1 VKVTRLLRTA
11 AWTAAAAAAAAATG
25 IACTAGSSAVRES
38 VGLAVRDP
46 DLTHPLREVVPE
58 LGSAGP
64 RDDVERAVFDRINA
78 DRRAAGLATV
88 AWDEG
93 AAQAG
98 RRFCAA
104 QVRERTH
111 GHFLM
116 DGIPPYA
123 RTAFAG
129 LFGVGSENSTSWL
142 TSAKAFQVG
151 MQELALRAHKD
162 MMDEAP
168 PQDGHRRTILDPL
181 ATHVGVGWAQ
191 QSGSFRM
198 AEEFMTRRLAEM
210 TLTRVAGAPSTIL
223 VEGRMLPPFTFEFV
237 TLANESS
244 PHPLSREEA
253 DARTSYRYPDPQIA
267 YVAEGRKALHV
278 VGSDTQDRVAVRGAT
293 FSFRFTPARPGL
305 WTILVYT
312 SEGRQE
318 PRPGGSAV
326 LWMEPSGAR

>member
-1 VKVTRLLRTA
+1 MKVTRLLRASAWA
-11 AWTAAAAAAAAATG
+11 AVAAAATA
-25 IACTAGSSAVRES
+25 IACTAGPAVRET
-38 VGLAVRDP
+38 VGLSVRDP
-46 DLTHPLREVVPE
+46 DLTRPLRELVPE
-58 LGSAGP
+58 PGSAEP

-78 DRRAAGLATV
+78 DRRAAGLAPV

-93 AAQAG
+93 AARAG

-104 QVRERTH
+104 QVRDRTH
-111 GHFLM
+111 GHLLM

-142 TSAKAFQVG
+142 TSAKEFQVG
-151 MQELALRAHKD
+151 MRELALRAHRD
-162 MMDEAP
+162 MMEEVP

-181 ATHVGVGWAQ
+181 ATHVGVGWSQ

-210 TLTRVAGAPSTIL
+210 TLTRVAEAPATIL
-223 VEGRMLPPFTFEFV
+223 VEGRILQPFTFEFV

-244 PHPLSREEA
+244 PRPLSREEA

-293 FSFRFTPARPGL
+293 FSFRFTPSRPGL

-326 LWMEPSGAR
+326 LWMEPSGER